1 MSESALA
8 AGEQNLAEPEK
19 PQYVIVRAWG
29 RVDTWDVRLGDVT
42 VRREFASQA
51 QAQSWINAQMEEGH
65 AVYD

>member
-1 MSESALA
+1 MSESVAG
-8 AGEQNLAEPEK
+8 GEQNLAEPAK

-29 RVDTWDVRLGDVT
+29 RADTWDVRLGDVT

-51 QAQSWINAQMEEGH
+51 QARSWINTQMEEGH